1 MEDPPVFTREQLL
14 EIRNKYYSNEQ
25 KAYLDKLMKNVI
37 RDVKEVAKT
46 EMKFHKTYY
55 INHKLFTSIPDL
67 YDRLYICFPDSYVTM
82 KVTDDNTLFRE
93 KMKAVHIKID
103 WATAN
108 KSVNIESILEMLDSH
123 AEAHDKAVQA
133 VDLAL
138 VQAEQA
144 VEPEAE
150 PVVEPAAQATAQAE
164 KATKKK
170 HKPSGKNNI

>member
-1 MEDPPVFTREQLL
+1 MEEPPVFTREQLL
-14 EIRNKYYSNEQ
+14 EIRSKHYANEQ
-25 KAYLDKLMKNVI
+25 KVYLDKLMKNVL

-46 EMKFHKTYY
+46 ELRFHKTYY
-55 INHKLFTSIPDL
+55 INHKLFASIPDL
-67 YDRLYICFPDSYVTM
+67 YDRLYSCFPDSYVTM
-82 KVTDDNTLFRE
+82 KATDDNTLFRE

-123 AEAHDKAVQA
+123 ADQA
-133 VDLAL
+133 VDLEL
-138 VQAEQA
+138 VQA

-150 PVVEPAAQATAQAE
+150 PIAEPIAELVAQATAQ
-164 KATKKK
+164 ATKKK